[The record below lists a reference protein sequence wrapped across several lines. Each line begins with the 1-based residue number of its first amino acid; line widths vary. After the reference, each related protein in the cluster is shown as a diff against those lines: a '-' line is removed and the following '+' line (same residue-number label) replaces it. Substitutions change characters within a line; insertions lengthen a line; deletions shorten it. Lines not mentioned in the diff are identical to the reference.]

1 MLSDS
6 EGSERGT
13 TILKRPL
20 SDVLASSDAV
30 SHRKKLVKSIPK
42 MMIRKKLVV
51 ALGLAPKEGEECG
64 DDPQKFPAAPE
75 EGEER
80 GDDHQKKPAAALE
93 EGKECGDDGNK
104 TPKIWKHDEDGR
116 WNTSD
121 GTAPY
126 KMVPYWSKKF
136 AAVRQH
142 KDLGFKQIIPVN
154 IKHATMEENTEICE
168 TLIEELNMKSKSE
181 DDVKLLFSHM
191 KAVLEEK
198 IATRGNK

>member
-1 MLSDS
+1 M
-6 EGSERGT
+6 T
-13 TILKRPL
+13 
-20 SDVLASSDAV
+20 
-30 SHRKKLVKSIPK
+30 
-42 MMIRKKLVV
+42 
-51 ALGLAPKEGEECG
+51 
-64 DDPQKFPAAPE
+64 PE
-75 EGEER
+75 EIVAKSALR
-80 GDDHQKKPAAALE
+80 GDDLQKKPAAALE

-126 KMVPYWSKKF
+126 NIVFYWSRGNT
-136 AAVRQH
+136 AVRQH
-142 KDLGFKQIIPVN
+142 KDLGYKQIISVN

-198 IATRGNK
+198 IATRGNKSSEKPQEPRVHCEH

>member
-1 MLSDS
+1 
-6 EGSERGT
+6 
-13 TILKRPL
+13 
-20 SDVLASSDAV
+20 
-30 SHRKKLVKSIPK
+30 
-42 MMIRKKLVV
+42 MMIRKKPAA
-51 ALGLAPKEGEECG
+51 ALGLAPEKGEECG
-64 DDPQKFPAAPE
+64 DDPQKKPATPE

-80 GDDHQKKPAAALE
+80 GDDPLKKPAAALE

-126 KMVPYWSKKF
+126 NIVFYWSRGN

-191 KAVLEEK
+191 KAALEKK
-198 IATRGNK
+198 IATRGNE